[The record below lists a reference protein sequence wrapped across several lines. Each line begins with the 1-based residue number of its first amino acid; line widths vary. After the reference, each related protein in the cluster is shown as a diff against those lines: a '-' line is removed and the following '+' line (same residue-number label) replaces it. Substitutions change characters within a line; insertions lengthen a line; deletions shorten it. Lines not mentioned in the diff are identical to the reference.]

1 MGIHRLL
8 QIEAVKKPKVKKVC
22 VPVKPKSRAQAST
35 QPGASQSIAEQAKAD
50 KVAQR
55 KKQLAEVSSLVE
67 ASVGPVARERY
78 RGLILHPFGE
88 GRMSKAQEFDE
99 TLLLDLAEQGMVAE
113 AIYRVLKLSHRQPSN
128 KIFSTTVSQLGKVM
142 TQVADQLHLGVLGAP
157 HPYRLRHTGASRDY
171 LQKNRGLVDIQSR
184 GRWKS
189 AASFRRYQK
198 GGRIQQQ
205 LQSLPRDVLGLA
217 LDAAKKRS
225 SDLRNLR
232 C

>member
-1 MGIHRLL
+1 LAIAERAARGV
-8 QIEAVKKPKVKKVC
+8 AGGGAGAGNV
-22 VPVKPKSRAQAST
+22 VPVAPAAVVPAVVNT
-35 QPGASQSIAEQAKAD
+35 GGAPGA
-50 KVAQR
+50 R
-55 KKQLAEVSSLVE
+55 TLAAGV
-67 ASVGPVARERY
+67 
-78 RGLILHPFGE
+78 
-88 GRMSKAQEFDE
+88 
-99 TLLLDLAEQGMVAE
+99 
-113 AIYRVLKLSHRQPSN
+113 LSHRQPNN

-157 HPYRLRHTGASRDY
+157 HPYRLRHTGASRDC